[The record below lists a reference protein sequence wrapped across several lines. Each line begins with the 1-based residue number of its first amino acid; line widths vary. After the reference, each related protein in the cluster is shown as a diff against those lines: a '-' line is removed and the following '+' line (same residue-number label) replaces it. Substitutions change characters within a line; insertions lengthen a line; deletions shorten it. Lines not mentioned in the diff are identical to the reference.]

1 MQKGEA
7 LHTKGA
13 LSCKRPSA
21 WCGLAPG
28 CKITASKIPYLPFA
42 NGTCILQ
49 TFKGARDL
57 LPSRSKLSQ
66 VYDSSHGRSLS
77 KSQHRSLIEE
87 EAVATYGTSVFL
99 RRYRLRP
106 HNYDAAEYR
115 RASLTP
121 VDVKGKYLYRMMII
135 MDILIDFMMKHSE
148 QYKKVTVLSLMAAW
162 CVLFLARLL

>member
-42 NGTCILQ
+42 NGTLRYSHFASLASCRLQ
-49 TFKGARDL
+49 RGTRSTV
-57 LPSRSKLSQ
+57 LPSRSKPSQ
-66 VYDSSHGRSLS
+66 VYVSSRGRSLL
-77 KSQHRSLIEE
+77 KSQHRSPVEE
-87 EAVATYGTSVFL
+87 EAVATYGSSVTL

-121 VDVKGKYLYRMMII
+121 VDVKAKYLYRMRII
-135 MDILIDFMMKHSE
+135 MDNVFS
-148 QYKKVTVLSLMAAW
+148 
-162 CVLFLARLL
+162 